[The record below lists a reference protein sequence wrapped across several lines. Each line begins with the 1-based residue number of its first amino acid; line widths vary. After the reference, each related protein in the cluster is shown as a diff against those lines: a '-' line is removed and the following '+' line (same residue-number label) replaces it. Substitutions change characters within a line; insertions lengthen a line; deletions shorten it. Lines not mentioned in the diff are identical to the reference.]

1 MQGLVRKYHNIV
13 VKLAFLIGGMC
24 KSQHMDNQ
32 NESIHSTPCHNV
44 NTYFQTKQQTSNVVG
59 KIDLS
64 ETIFSRIS

>member
-13 VKLAFLIGGMC
+13 VKLEILIGGTC

-44 NTYFQTKQQTSNVVG
+44 NTYFQTKQQTSNVVR
-59 KIDLS
+59 KIEIS
-64 ETIFSRIS
+64 ETIFTRIS